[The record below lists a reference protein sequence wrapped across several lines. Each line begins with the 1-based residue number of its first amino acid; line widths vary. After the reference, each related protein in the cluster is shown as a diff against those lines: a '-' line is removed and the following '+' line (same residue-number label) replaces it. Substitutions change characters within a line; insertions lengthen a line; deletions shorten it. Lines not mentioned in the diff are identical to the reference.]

1 MSPTVPHTTEHR
13 FSASFWEATRIA
25 LDSLRKNKLRSFL
38 TLLGIILATTTLIAV
53 TALIHGMNLYIAEKV
68 SNMGADGFR
77 VVRMAWFGPWDPKKF
92 FEMDKRNPQLRP
104 DEYDFLREKAR
115 LVRDLGMMAQRRG
128 RVKVKNDT
136 MEDVNLQGVTDN
148 IPAINNVQVAM
159 GRSITYEE
167 VRRRAPVA
175 FIGNDVH
182 TKFFEGKDPIGKT
195 IAIEGIPYEVVGVA
209 KTLGSV
215 FGNSMDNFVMIPIE
229 SYFKSYGN
237 RKGLAIVAKALDQ
250 TKLAEAQDEVRV
262 LLRSYRHLGPGQDD
276 NFSIFASETIVS
288 LWERL
293 TAAIAGMAVGIVSV
307 FMVVGGIV
315 IMNIMLAVVSERTHE
330 IGIRKS
336 LGARRRDILN
346 QYLVESATLSATGGL
361 AGVIVAWCVA
371 TIVRSTTSVPMALP
385 YTSVVIGVGLSAT
398 VGLFFGIYPARRAS
412 KLDPIEALRVER

>member
-1 MSPTVPHTTEHR
+1 VPTSRKFHL
-13 FSASFWEATRIA
+13 SAPFWEATRIA

-53 TALIHGMNLYIAEKV
+53 TSLIHGMNLYIADKV

-104 DEYDFLREKAR
+104 DEFEFIKEKAR
-115 LVRDLGMMAQRRG
+115 LVKDVGMMTQRRA
-128 RVKVKNDT
+128 RVSYKGES
-136 MEDVNLQGVTDN
+136 MFDVQIQGVTEN
-148 IPAINNVQVAM
+148 IPAINNVQVDT
-159 GRSITYEE
+159 GRSITFEE
-167 VRRRAPVA
+167 VRRHAPVT
-175 FIGNDVH
+175 FIGNDVRV
-182 TKFFEGKDPIGKT
+182 KFFEGKDPIGKT
-195 IAIEGIPYEVVGVA
+195 IAIEGNPYEVVGVA

-215 FGNSMDNFVMIPIE
+215 FGNSQDNFVMIPIE
-229 SYFKSYGN
+229 SYFKTYGS
-237 RKGLAIVAKALDQ
+237 RSGLAIVAKAIDQ
-250 TKLAEAQDEVRV
+250 SKLAEAQDEVRV
-262 LLRSYRHLGPGQDD
+262 LLRSYRHLGPGKDD

-346 QYLVESATLSATGGL
+346 QYLVESATLSGTGGFI
-361 AGVIVAWCVA
+361 GVIVAWCVA
-371 TIVRSTTSVPMALP
+371 VLVRNLTSVPMALP
-385 YTSVVIGVGLSAT
+385 YSSVAIGVGLSAT
-398 VGLFFGIYPARRAS
+398 VGLFFGIYPARQAS
-412 KLDPIEALRVER
+412 KLDPIEALRAEK

>member
-1 MSPTVPHTTEHR
+1 MPKTPQYR

-53 TALIHGMNLYIAEKV
+53 TSLIHGMNLYIAEKV
-68 SNMGADGFR
+68 SNMGSDGFR

-92 FEMDKRNPQLRP
+92 FEMDKRNPQIKP
-104 DEYDFLREKAR
+104 DEYQFIKEKAQ
-115 LVRDLGMMAQRRG
+115 LVKDVGMMSQRRG
-128 RVKVKNDT
+128 RIQHKNET
-136 MEDVNLQGVTDN
+136 MWDVNIQGVTEN
-148 IPAINNVQVAM
+148 IAAINNVQVDT
-159 GRSITYEE
+159 GRGITYEE

-175 FIGNDVH
+175 FIGNDLRV
-182 TKFFEGKDPIGKT
+182 KFFEGKDPIGKT
-195 IAIEGIPYEVVGVA
+195 ISVEGIPYEVIGVA

-237 RKGLAIVAKALDQ
+237 RRGLAMVAKAIDQ
-250 TKLAEAQDEVRV
+250 TRLNEAQDEVRV

-293 TAAIAGMAVGIVSV
+293 TAAIAGMAIGIVSV

-315 IMNIMLAVVSERTHE
+315 IMNIMLAVVTERTHE

-346 QYLVESATLSATGGL
+346 QYLVESATLSGTGGL
-361 AGVIVAWCVA
+361 VGVIVAWGVA
-371 TIVRSTTSVPMALP
+371 ALVRNTTSVPMALP
-385 YTSVVIGVGLSAT
+385 YTSVLIGVGLSAT

-412 KLDPIEALRVER
+412 RLDPIEALRVEK